1 MKKSCLVALC
11 ALFISSAVLADYDHC
26 PREKKAAKRMDR
38 LVEKL
43 QLTDEQKQ
51 PVIDIITQQR
61 KKARELRRAAYEQMK
76 PRRQALREETRTQI
90 AAILDENQLQK
101 YDEMSE
107 KRKKWKEKRFSRE

>member
-11 ALFISSAVLADYDHC
+11 ALFLASVVLADQNHC

-61 KKARELRRAAYEQMK
+61 QKIQELRRAAHEQVK
-76 PRRQALREETRTQI
+76 PQGKALREETRTRL
-90 AAILDENQLQK
+90 ATILDEAQLQK

-107 KRKKWKEKRFSRE
+107 QRTRWKEKRFTRE